1 MAFARG
7 APVAARGIGRRR
19 SQITTMPRMPDFDV
33 IIVGAG
39 PAGSTAAY
47 RLAGQGARV
56 ALLDKARFPRDK
68 PCGGGITVRGLRH
81 LPIDV
86 TPVVEDTVR
95 AVELGFGYTDRF
107 TRSADEPLVLMT
119 QRSRLDAH
127 LAAAAA
133 DAGAD
138 FRDGVRV
145 RTIEHTP
152 AGVAVA
158 TDTDRLTAAVVI
170 GADGCNGVSAKALGL
185 GGDVTYG
192 VAYEGNVG
200 WDVLPRERWQGRLL
214 IEFDS
219 IPGGYAWIFPKGDH
233 ANLGVGGWGREAPN
247 LREHLARL
255 AESVDVPVAALE
267 HARGYRLPLRRPG
280 VAVARERALVIGD
293 AAGLVDPM
301 SGDGMYEA
309 FLSSRLAADAVGD
322 LLNGRAHDLRGFQ
335 ATLDGALSRHRAVSW
350 AGKLLFDDAP
360 GLARRLAA
368 SRWLWPKV
376 VRRVRGE
383 QSHIRG
389 PGSPR
394 LEAWARAAY
403 RPKRG

>member
-1 MAFARG
+1 
-7 APVAARGIGRRR
+7 VAGVPGRRV
-19 SQITTMPRMPDFDV
+19 TTMRGVRTFDV
-33 IIVGAG
+33 IVVGAG

-47 RLAGQGARV
+47 RLASQGARV
-56 ALLDKARFPRDK
+56 ALLDKATFPRDK

-86 TPVVEDTVR
+86 TPVVEDAITD
-95 AVELGFGYTDRF
+95 VEIGFGYRDRIER
-107 TRSADEPLVLMT
+107 TSDAPLVLMT
-119 QRSRLDAH
+119 QRRRLDAH
-127 LAAAAA
+127 LADAAAG
-133 DAGAD
+133 AGAD

-145 RTIEHTP
+145 RDIELTDGG
-152 AGVAVA
+152 AVVA
-158 TDTDRLTAAVVI
+158 TDTDRLTAAAVI

-185 GGDVTYG
+185 GDRVTYG
-192 VAYEGNVG
+192 VAYEGNVPWG
-200 WDVLPRERWQGRLL
+200 ILPRERWQSRLL
-214 IEFDS
+214 LEFDS

-247 LREHLARL
+247 LRDHIARL
-255 AESVDVPVAALE
+255 CDFAGVPVEAME

-309 FLSSRLAADAVGD
+309 FLSSRLASEAVAD
-322 LLNGRAHDLRGFQ
+322 LLAGRTNDLTGFQ

-368 SRWLWPKV
+368 SRWLWPRV
-376 VRRVRGE
+376 VRRIRGDTY
-383 QSHIRG
+383 HRRG
-389 PGSPR
+389 PGSAR
-394 LEAWARAAY
+394 LEAAARTLY
-403 RPKRG
+403 RPTRG